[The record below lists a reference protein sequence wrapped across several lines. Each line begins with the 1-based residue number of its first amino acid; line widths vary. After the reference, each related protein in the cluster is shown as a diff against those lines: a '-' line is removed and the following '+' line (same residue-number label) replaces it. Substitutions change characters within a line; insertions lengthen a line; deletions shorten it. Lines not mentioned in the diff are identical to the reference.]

1 MAVLKHEL
9 RQGRNALVI
18 WTGIIAFMLG
28 VCVLIYPEMK
38 KQMSEISGMFAD
50 MGSFWNG

>member
-28 VCVLIYPEMK
+28 VCVLIYPEMR
-38 KQMSEISGMFAD
+38 SR
-50 MGSFWNG
+50 